1 MFMLSLIALL
11 LMAAAMYRF
20 ILWFNDYTRFHANY
34 MFFTMEHSMAMVAS
48 YALIY
53 FGYCWTNTGSD
64 WLNGAIVMGIG
75 IILLMGVLINNFTKT
90 PRLFAIAGSLA
101 QLILYIPI
109 AIGAVIIVAVMMAWG
124 SQIKPVYSI
133 NSRD

>member
-34 MFFTMEHSMAMVAS
+34 IFFTMEHTMAMVAS

-53 FGYCWTNTGSD
+53 FGNQWIHNSDD

-109 AIGAVIIVAVMMAWG
+109 AIGAVIIVAVMMAWA